1 MLLLEGVPLFGGCA
15 PSELRRISQLVDEIE
30 VPEGRVLIEEG
41 DLGREAF
48 VVVDGEAE
56 ARIEDRRV
64 AELGPGDCFGEMSLL
79 AGNYRTAT
87 VVAKTPMQLLV
98 LDSRSFDALIDE
110 VPAVAKKVLRQLA
123 RRVVENERKVPH

>member
-1 MLLLEGVPLFGGCA
+1 MLLLEGVPLFGGCV

-48 VVVDGEAE
+48 VIVDGEAE
-56 ARIEDRRV
+56 AEIRDRQV

-79 AGNYRTAT
+79 AGTNRTAT
-87 VVAKTPMQLLV
+87 VTATTPMQLLV

-110 VPAVAKKVLRQLA
+110 IPAVAKKVLRQLA
-123 RRVVENERKVPH
+123 RRVVDNETGTPH